1 MPKKKSDR
9 DAGPAAGETR
19 SAAGRRAEKTNASR
33 PAEDFRSVSRE
44 LRAFAMGLPEATEDF
59 PWGDRVAKV
68 NGKVFVFLGLDP
80 VPGGPIGLSLKLPAS
95 GQEALDLPFTKPTG
109 YGLGK
114 SGWVT
119 STFEP
124 GDALPV
130 EILKAWIVESYRA
143 IAPKKL
149 LARLE
154 APVLNSLSRRS
165 RSERRGAGQIAPKK
179 LSAALEGSGAEISP
193 RPIQKKRRR

>member
-1 MPKKKSDR
+1 MPKRKSPR
-9 DAGPAAGETR
+9 DTGHAAGKTR
-19 SAAGRRAEKTNASR
+19 RADGRRADKTNAAR
-33 PAEDFRSVSRE
+33 PAGDFRSVSRE
-44 LRAFAMGLPEATEDF
+44 LRAFAMGLPGATEDF

-124 GDALPV
+124 GEGVPLD
-130 EILKAWIVESYRA
+130 ILKTWILESYRA
-143 IAPKKL
+143 
-149 LARLE
+149 
-154 APVLNSLSRRS
+154 
-165 RSERRGAGQIAPKK
+165 IAPKK
-179 LSAALEGSGAEISP
+179 LSAALEGSGAEISQ